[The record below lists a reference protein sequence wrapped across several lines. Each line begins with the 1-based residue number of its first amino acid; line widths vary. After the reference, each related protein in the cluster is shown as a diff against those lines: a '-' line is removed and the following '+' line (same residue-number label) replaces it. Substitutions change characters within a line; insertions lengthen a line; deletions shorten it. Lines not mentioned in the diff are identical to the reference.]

1 VVFNSGKTSRTEQQ
15 VLPGLQPHFQDQDG
29 LKPYPARKPK
39 AVESAT
45 PLLAVG
51 PSPDL
56 PKFNISILI
65 DVHA

>member
-1 VVFNSGKTSRTEQQ
+1 M
-15 VLPGLQPHFQDQDG
+15 
-29 LKPYPARKPK
+29 PYPARKPK